1 MKYIEKKEDNTIYRI
16 IDDCLVRSSDYDK
29 STTAKNLLLQMYHN
43 SCTFCESTPSEG
55 CYMQI
60 EHFYPKNHPIWSAY
74 RKNIKN
80 LHISCPVCN
89 TLKGTTSPKFF
100 LSPNYRIKN
109 NKWENLDEVSSSI
122 HYCGPFLYVSKGI
135 PKKLRRRTKSTI
147 QKLRLNTRPS
157 LVESRLRVF
166 ANACELI
173 EVLDSLL
180 RNYCKANEPSIK
192 IIMKLLIEMTSPHS
206 HYSSMILQNFGNT
219 ILTLLLIW
227 KQQKKTRT

>member
-1 MKYIEKKEDNTIYRI
+1 MKYIEKNEEDTIYRI
-16 IDDCLVRSSDYDK
+16 IDDCLVHSSDYDK
-29 STTAKNLLLQMYHN
+29 SATAKNLLLQMYHN
-43 SCTFCESTPSEG
+43 SCAYCESTPSEG

-60 EHFYPKNHPIWSAY
+60 EHFYPKSRHIWDVY
-74 RKNIKN
+74 RKDLKNI
-80 LHISCPVCN
+80 HISCPICN
-89 TLKGTTSPKFF
+89 TLKGATSPKSF

-109 NKWENLDEVSSSI
+109 HKWENRDEISSSI

-135 PKKLRRRTKSTI
+135 PKLQRRRTKSTI

-166 ANACELI
+166 ASACELI
-173 EVLDSLL
+173 EVLESLL
-180 RNYCKANEPSIK
+180 RNYCKENETSIN
-192 IIMKLLIEMTSPHS
+192 IVMKLLIEMTAPHS

-227 KQQKKTRT
+227 KHKKTLT